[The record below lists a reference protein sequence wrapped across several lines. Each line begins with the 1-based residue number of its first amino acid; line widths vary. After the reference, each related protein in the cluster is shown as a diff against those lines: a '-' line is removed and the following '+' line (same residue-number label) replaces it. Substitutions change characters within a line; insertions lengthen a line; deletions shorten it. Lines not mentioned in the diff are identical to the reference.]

1 MSVFGVFMKKSS
13 SQFLMFGV
21 EELLQ
26 QVGQNIRTAR
36 IRRNLTILELANR
49 VHIDERTISRLE
61 KGDPSI
67 NFKNLVTVL
76 MVFGLE
82 DSVFDLA
89 NPNTDEVGRALELK
103 KQPKRVRKM
112 DQLSDDF

>member
-1 MSVFGVFMKKSS
+1 MKKSS

-26 QVGQNIRTAR
+26 QVGQNIKMAR

-49 VHIDERTISRLE
+49 VHVDERAISRLE

-76 MVFGLE
+76 MVLGLE

-89 NPNTDEVGRALELK
+89 DPNADELGRALELQK
-103 KQPKRVRKM
+103 YPKRVRKM

>member
-1 MSVFGVFMKKSS
+1 
-13 SQFLMFGV
+13 MFGV

-49 VHIDERTISRLE
+49 VHVDERTISRLE

-82 DSVFDLA
+82 DSVFDIA
-89 NPNTDEVGRALELK
+89 HPNADEVGRALELQ

>member
-1 MSVFGVFMKKSS
+1 
-13 SQFLMFGV
+13 MFGV

-26 QVGQNIRTAR
+26 QVGQNIKTAR

-49 VHIDERTISRLE
+49 VHVDERTISRLE

-76 MVFGLE
+76 MVLGLE

-89 NPNTDEVGRALELK
+89 DPNADELGRALELQK
-103 KQPKRVRKM
+103 YPKRVRKM

>member
-1 MSVFGVFMKKSS
+1 MKKSS

-26 QVGQNIRTAR
+26 QVGQNIKTAR

-49 VHIDERTISRLE
+49 VHVDERTISRLE

-82 DSVFDLA
+82 DSVFDIA
-89 NPNTDEVGRALELK
+89 HPNADEVGRALELQ

>member
-13 SQFLMFGV
+13 SQFFMFGV

-26 QVGQNIRTAR
+26 HVGKNIRTAR
-36 IRRNLTILELANR
+36 SRRNLTILELANR
-49 VHIDERTISRLE
+49 VHVDERTISRLE

-82 DSVFDLA
+82 DSVFDIA
-89 NPNTDEVGRALELK
+89 HPNADEVGRALELQ

>member
-1 MSVFGVFMKKSS
+1 MAVFGVFMKKSS
-13 SQFLMFGV
+13 SQFLMFCV

-36 IRRNLTILELANR
+36 IRRKLTILELANR
-49 VHIDERTISRLE
+49 VHVDERTISRLE

-76 MVFGLE
+76 MVLGLE

-89 NPNTDEVGRALELK
+89 DPNADELGRALELQK
-103 KQPKRVRKM
+103 YPKRVRKM

>member
-1 MSVFGVFMKKSS
+1 MKKSS

-26 QVGQNIRTAR
+26 QVGQNIKTAR

-49 VHIDERTISRLE
+49 VHVDERTISRLE

-76 MVFGLE
+76 MVLGLE

-89 NPNTDEVGRALELK
+89 DPNADELGRALELK
-103 KQPKRVRKM
+103 KYPKRVRKM

>member
-1 MSVFGVFMKKSS
+1 MKKSS
-13 SQFLMFGV
+13 SHFLMFGV
-21 EELLQ
+21 DEILQ

-36 IRRNLTILELANR
+36 KRRNLTIRELADR
-49 VHIDERTISRLE
+49 IHVDERTISRME
-61 KGDPSI
+61 RGDPSL

-82 DSVFDLA
+82 ESVYNLADPDQDSV
-89 NPNTDEVGRALELK
+89 GKALERQKLP
-103 KQPKRVRKM
+103 QRVRKI

>member
-1 MSVFGVFMKKSS
+1 MSVSGVFMKKFS

-21 EELLQ
+21 PELLQ
-26 QVGQNIRTAR
+26 HVGQNIRTAR

-49 VHIDERTISRLE
+49 VHVDERTISRLE

-76 MVFGLE
+76 MVLGLE

-89 NPNTDEVGRALELK
+89 DPNADELGRALELQK
-103 KQPKRVRKM
+103 YPKRVRKM

>member
-1 MSVFGVFMKKSS
+1 MKKSS
-13 SQFLMFGV
+13 SHFLMFGV
-21 EELLQ
+21 AELLQ
-26 QVGQNIRTAR
+26 HVGQNIRTAR

-49 VHIDERTISRLE
+49 VHVDERTISRLE

-76 MVFGLE
+76 MVLGLE
-82 DSVFDLA
+82 DSVFDIA
-89 NPNTDEVGRALELK
+89 DPNADELGRALELK
-103 KQPKRVRKM
+103 KYPKRVRKM

>member
-1 MSVFGVFMKKSS
+1 MKKSS

-21 EELLQ
+21 AELLQ

-49 VHIDERTISRLE
+49 VHVDERTISRLE

-82 DSVFDLA
+82 DSVFDIA
-89 NPNTDEVGRALELK
+89 HPNADEVGRALELQ